1 MDDLLKKIQEY
12 ELNILDETA
21 KVCDKLKL
29 KYSLFYG
36 SMIGA
41 IRHQGFIPWDDDVD
55 IVMPREDYEIF
66 LAEAQKYL
74 PSYLFVQHYSTE
86 KNNNNLFIKIRDTRT
101 LFLEKDSQE
110 FDICHG
116 IFIDVFP
123 LDKCNRK
130 KIKSENR
137 KRQQFNLISIC
148 YSMINIES
156 IQNPIKRFVAK
167 GINNL
172 YCKRVSIRKHMEKE
186 DERRKRE
193 NKKGDNCYLLG
204 YYSFKQ
210 TATYEEIFEL
220 IEVKFEERIFS
231 CSKEY
236 DSILKKIYGSY
247 MSLPPEEERI
257 THKPMRVEFH

>member
-12 ELNILDETA
+12 ELNILNETV
-21 KVCDKLKL
+21 KVCDKLQL

-36 SMIGA
+36 TMIGA

-66 LAEAQKYL
+66 LVEAQKYL
-74 PSYLFVQHYSTE
+74 PSHLFLQHYSTE

-116 IFIDVFP
+116 IFIEIFP
-123 LDKCNRK
+123 LDKCNIK

-137 KRQQFNLISIC
+137 KRQKFNLISSC

-156 IQNPIKRFVAK
+156 IQNPMKRIVAK

-220 IEVKFEERIFS
+220 IEVKFEEKKFA

-236 DSILKKIYGSY
+236 DGILKKIYGSY

-257 THKPMRVEFH
+257 THKPMRVEFN